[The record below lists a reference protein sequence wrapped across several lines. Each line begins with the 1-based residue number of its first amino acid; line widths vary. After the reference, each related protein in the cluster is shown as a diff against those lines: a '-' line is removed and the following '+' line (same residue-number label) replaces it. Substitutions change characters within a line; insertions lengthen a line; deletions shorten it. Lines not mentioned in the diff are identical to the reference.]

1 MKKVIVVCLLLGMIS
16 CNSQDKKEVSFID
29 VNVAEFQQLISKEG
43 IQLVDVRTPEEYNAG
58 HIKNAKSINFFDSD
72 FKEQSTTILDK
83 NKPVYLYCRSGGRSA
98 KSAKIYKE
106 AGFTKVYNLLGGF
119 NAWSAKNL
127 EIEK

>member
-58 HIKNAKSINFFDSD
+58 HIKNAKLINFFDSD

>member
-16 CNSQDKKEVSFID
+16 CKSQEKKETLVID
-29 VNVAEFQQLISKEG
+29 VNVTEFQQLISKERV
-43 IQLVDVRTPEEYNAG
+43 QLVDVRTPEEFKAG
-58 HIKNAKSINFFDSD
+58 HIKNAKLINFFDSD
-72 FKEQSTTILDK
+72 FKEQSTKVLDK
-83 NKPVYLYCRSGGRSA
+83 NKPVYVYCRSGGRSS

-106 AGFTKVYNLLGGF
+106 AGFTKVYNLLSGF

>member
-16 CNSQDKKEVSFID
+16 CNSQEKKETSVID
-29 VNVAEFQQLISKEG
+29 VNVAEFQQLISKEKV
-43 IQLVDVRTPEEYNAG
+43 QLVDVRTPEEFKAG
-58 HIKNAKSINFFDSD
+58 HIKNAKLINFFDSD
-72 FKEQSTTILDK
+72 FKEQSTKALDK
-83 NKPVYLYCRSGGRSA
+83 NKPVYVYCRSGGRSS

>member
-16 CNSQDKKEVSFID
+16 CNSQEKKQTSFID
-29 VNVAEFQQLISKEG
+29 VNVAEFQQLISKEEV
-43 IQLVDVRTPEEYNAG
+43 QLVDVRTPEEFKAG
-58 HIKNAKSINFFDSD
+58 HIKDAKLINFFDAD
-72 FKEQSTTILDK
+72 FKEQSTTLLDK
-83 NKPVYLYCRSGGRSA
+83 NKPVYLYCRSGARSV